1 MVNCVW
7 LGLLLL
13 PKFVQKLNGSS
24 LTDRTVT
31 SVQHDLSCYVWA
43 GVGNNTHMRQPCR
56 TLMHASADI
65 FGYFEHNEEN
75 GKYGMKYNKNGQQ
88 CPQ

>member
-1 MVNCVW
+1 MYVYIYISWAIKKSGCVYN
-7 LGLLLL
+7 GLQIILL
-13 PKFVQKLNGSS
+13 
-24 LTDRTVT
+24 
-31 SVQHDLSCYVWA
+31 
-43 GVGNNTHMRQPCR
+43 VGNNTHMRQPCR

-88 CPQ
+88 CLQ